1 MPSKAAIHITDLG
14 IDTLSPHFGVV
25 QETLVETL
33 VKERLSRQRHA
44 CAREAPQDSLLVGTV
59 RVGVFHG
66 KGGRGLPDPWG
77 SRASHSASREIE
89 NGDSPTDARK
99 PHQVAFPH
107 VGHPQEGTTQVI
119 LASYLR
125 VKTALSQEAAS
136 GRERSLDIGSRAH
149 AERSHPIWGEAM
161 DVWDSKAA
169 DASRMNRNR
178 LDCSGSDS
186 QVCGSLGSGTVCCT
200 TTRRRAKLSSSRLR
214 RTMSY

>member
-1 MPSKAAIHITDLG
+1 MRVHPGLDVRSEKELLG
-14 IDTLSPHFGVV
+14 EQHTRPH
-25 QETLVETL
+25 
-33 VKERLSRQRHA
+33 A
-44 CAREAPQDSLLVGTV
+44 
-59 RVGVFHG
+59 
-66 KGGRGLPDPWG
+66 
-77 SRASHSASREIE
+77 
-89 NGDSPTDARK
+89 
-99 PHQVAFPH
+99 
-107 VGHPQEGTTQVI
+107 
-119 LASYLR
+119 R